1 MFITGKI
8 VVRYRFMMQ
17 KNIYSKPATTFVCL
31 KIEEQL
37 LTISAATTNPVEGGD
52 PTGGNGS
59 TPNPFA
65 GMGGAKQHTWDDS
78 AE

>member
-37 LTISAATTNPVEGGD
+37 LTISAATTNPVEGWRPYGR
-52 PTGGNGS
+52 
-59 TPNPFA
+59 
-65 GMGGAKQHTWDDS
+65 QRLY
-78 AE
+78 AEPVCGYGWCKTAYVG

>member
-1 MFITGKI
+1 MK
-8 VVRYRFMMQ
+8 Q

-59 TPNPFA
+59 TPNPF
-65 GMGGAKQHTWDDS
+65 GTSGNAKLYSWDYK
-78 AE
+78 EE